1 MYPAIFIKDPFS
13 RSPCLLVS
21 KHAFIDYR
29 SISVWTTPAWLLIS
43 PSSGV
48 EKFSCGRRLLWVNLL
63 TRRFFCVVLCF
74 SFTLLTDIFTS
85 HHLMIHP
92 MVRVLNNVARFRGYG
107 HLLITCTARD
117 HRHVCVFFFCSLH
130 RSVAT
135 TVLFDMKLSGS
146 GEETSPD

>member
-1 MYPAIFIKDPFS
+1 M
-13 RSPCLLVS
+13 
-21 KHAFIDYR
+21 
-29 SISVWTTPAWLLIS
+29 WTTPAWLLIS

-117 HRHVCVFFFCSLH
+117 HRHVCMFSFLLTSSICGDDSFVWYEIKWKWRGNVTWLALRKGVQGEFGALLKSLLCPH
-130 RSVAT
+130 SNARLRS
-135 TVLFDMKLSGS
+135 
-146 GEETSPD
+146 